1 MLHDINENRRNI
13 ILAAHREV
21 MEALTKQGVNPQTA
35 VNSAV
40 AATAKVASN
49 MIGHEITPDM
59 VKEVVGLT

>member
-21 MEALTKQGVNPQTA
+21 MDALTKQGVNPNDA
-35 VNSAV
+35 VKSAV
-40 AATAKVASN
+40 VATAKVATN

-59 VKEVVGLT
+59 VKEVVGIT